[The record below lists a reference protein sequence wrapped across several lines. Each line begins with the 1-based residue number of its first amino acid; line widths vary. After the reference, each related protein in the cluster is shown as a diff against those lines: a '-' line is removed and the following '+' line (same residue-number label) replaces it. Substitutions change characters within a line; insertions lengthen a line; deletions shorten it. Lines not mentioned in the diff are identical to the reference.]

1 MKTNIIATALPL
13 VYRKDN
19 EFEVLDGLDMNR
31 KEELWGI
38 QLLSGVMVAL
48 KCGPGNNVSATT
60 WEEVEKFAEN
70 ITFNGKPGF
79 LPSKDVLRKHWG
91 KKEKAKFAATVEVLE
106 ENGIE
111 ADGIEADGYQ
121 GGIWCSGEYSPG
133 FAYCFDLNYGSVD
146 WIIKYN
152 TYFNDRVAVAFY

>member
-1 MKTNIIATALPL
+1 MTTNLIATALPL

-70 ITFNGKPGF
+70 ITFNGKPGII
-79 LPSKDVLRKHWG
+79 PSQDVLIEYWG
-91 KKEKAKFAATVEVLE
+91 NEEKAKFAATVEVLE
-106 ENGIE
+106 ENE
-111 ADGIEADGYQ
+111 IEADGYR
-121 GGIWCSGEYSPG
+121 GYIWCSDGYFLYHACRFS
-133 FAYCFDLNYGSVD
+133 LKVGSFGC
-146 WIIKYN
+146 
-152 TYFNDRVAVAFY
+152 YFKDTTNSNDRVAIAFY

>member
-1 MKTNIIATALPL
+1 MTTNLIATALPL

-60 WEEVEKFAEN
+60 WGKVKRFAEKMRFKGEPGSLPFKDHQKWYWGNKEEV
-70 ITFNGKPGF
+70 
-79 LPSKDVLRKHWG
+79 
-91 KKEKAKFAATVEVLE
+91 KFAATVDVLE

-111 ADGIEADGYQ
+111 AEGYR
-121 GGIWCSGEYSPG
+121 GWIWCSEECCPNY
-133 FAYCFDLNYGSVD
+133 AYYFDLRYGDISWSNQLCTND
-146 WIIKYN
+146 GDRIAIA
-152 TYFNDRVAVAFY
+152 FN